1 MPERKNPEVLGES
14 SSRSNSDLHHPGST
28 FFLVRT
34 FYRNQMSV
42 LGQLPGVPNRGQ
54 LLNNFQDLK
63 ELVEDWSIKE
73 KISFRISDK
82 DSNVTVWV
90 VGQ

>member
-1 MPERKNPEVLGES
+1 
-14 SSRSNSDLHHPGST
+14 
-28 FFLVRT
+28 
-34 FYRNQMSV
+34 MSV